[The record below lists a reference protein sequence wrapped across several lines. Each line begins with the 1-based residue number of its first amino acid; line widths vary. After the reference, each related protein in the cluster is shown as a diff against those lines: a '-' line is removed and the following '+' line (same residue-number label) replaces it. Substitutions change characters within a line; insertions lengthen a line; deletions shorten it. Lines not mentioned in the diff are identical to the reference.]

1 MRNRSK
7 ILLIIICLIIITN
20 FLSTSLI
27 DVITTRSEIESIVY
41 NQVASQYGKDI
52 QVEINKDT
60 HIITVYIP
68 NASTWF
74 VENSI
79 EADGTMRTIDSSCKY
94 INDILRRNYFK
105 EDVLFVLVDED
116 DNTIYKS
123 LNGECIYI
131 R

>member
-7 ILLIIICLIIITN
+7 ILLIIICLIILTN

-27 DVITTRSEIESIVY
+27 DVITTRSEVESIVY

-94 INDILRRNYFK
+94 INDILRRNYLK
-105 EDVLFVLVDED
+105 EDVLFILVDED
-116 DNTIYKS
+116 ENAIYKS

>member
-7 ILLIIICLIIITN
+7 ILLIIICLIILTN

-60 HIITVYIP
+60 HIITIYIP

-94 INDILRRNYFK
+94 INDILRRNYLK
-105 EDVLFVLVDED
+105 EDVLFILVDED
-116 DNTIYKS
+116 ENAIYKS

>member
-27 DVITTRSEIESIVY
+27 DVITTRSEVESIVY
-41 NQVASQYGKDI
+41 NQVTSQYGKDI

-94 INDILRRNYFK
+94 INEILRRNYFK
-105 EDVLFVLVDED
+105 EDVLFILVDED

>member
-7 ILLIIICLIIITN
+7 ILLIIICLIILTN

-79 EADGTMRTIDSSCKY
+79 EADGTMITIDSSCKY

-105 EDVLFVLVDED
+105 GDVLFVLVDED

>member
-20 FLSTSLI
+20 FLSISLI
-27 DVITTRSEIESIVY
+27 DVITTRSEVESIVY

-74 VENSI
+74 IENPI

-94 INDILRRNYFK
+94 INEILRRNYFK
-105 EDVLFVLVDED
+105 EDVLFILVDED
-116 DNTIYKS
+116 ENAIYKS
-123 LNGECIYI
+123 LNGEYIYI

>member
-27 DVITTRSEIESIVY
+27 DVITTRSEIESIIY

-94 INDILRRNYFK
+94 INEILRRNYFK
-105 EDVLFVLVDED
+105 EDVLFILVDED
-116 DNTIYKS
+116 ENAIYKS
-123 LNGECIYI
+123 LNGECVYI

>member
-7 ILLIIICLIIITN
+7 ILLIIICLIILTN

-27 DVITTRSEIESIVY
+27 DVITTRSEIESIIY
-41 NQVASQYGKDI
+41 NQVASQYGEDI
-52 QVEINKDT
+52 QVEINKGT

-116 DNTIYKS
+116 ENAIYKS

>member
-27 DVITTRSEIESIVY
+27 DVITTRSEVESIVY

-74 VENSI
+74 IENAI

-94 INDILRRNYFK
+94 INEILRRNYFK
-105 EDVLFVLVDED
+105 EDVLFILVDED
-116 DNTIYKS
+116 ENAIYKS
-123 LNGECIYI
+123 LNGEYIYI

>member
-7 ILLIIICLIIITN
+7 ILLIIICLIILTN

-52 QVEINKDT
+52 QVKINKGT
-60 HIITVYIP
+60 YIITIYIS

-74 VENSI
+74 VENPI

-94 INDILRRNYFK
+94 INEILRRNYFK
-105 EDVLFVLVDED
+105 EDVLFILVDED
-116 DNTIYKS
+116 ENAIYKS

>member
-7 ILLIIICLIIITN
+7 ILLIIICLIILTN

-27 DVITTRSEIESIVY
+27 DIITTRSEIESIIY

-74 VENSI
+74 VENLI

-94 INDILRRNYFK
+94 INEILRRNYFK
-105 EDVLFVLVDED
+105 EDVLFILVDED
-116 DNTIYKS
+116 ENAIYKS

>member
-7 ILLIIICLIIITN
+7 ILLIIICLIILTN

-27 DVITTRSEIESIVY
+27 DVITTRSEIESIIY

-52 QVEINKDT
+52 QVKINKGT
-60 HIITVYIP
+60 YIITIYIS

-74 VENSI
+74 VENPI

-105 EDVLFVLVDED
+105 EDVLFILVDKDE
-116 DNTIYKS
+116 NAIYKS
-123 LNGECIYI
+123 LNGECIYV

>member
-1 MRNRSK
+1 MRKRSK
-7 ILLIIICLIIITN
+7 ILLIIICLIIFTN

-41 NQVASQYGKDI
+41 NQVASQYGKDF

-94 INDILRRNYFK
+94 INDILRRNYLK
-105 EDVLFVLVDED
+105 EDVLFILVDED
-116 DNTIYKS
+116 ENAIYKS

>member
-7 ILLIIICLIIITN
+7 ILLIIICLIILTN

-60 HIITVYIP
+60 YIITIYIS

-74 VENSI
+74 VENPI

-94 INDILRRNYFK
+94 INEILRRNYFK
-105 EDVLFVLVDED
+105 EDVLFILVDED
-116 DNTIYKS
+116 ENAIYKS

>member
-27 DVITTRSEIESIVY
+27 DVITTRSEVESIVY

-52 QVEINKDT
+52 KVEINKET
-60 HIITVYIP
+60 HIITVYIL

-94 INDILRRNYFK
+94 INEILKRNYFK
-105 EDVLFVLVDED
+105 EDVLFVLVDKD

>member
-1 MRNRSK
+1 MCNRSK
-7 ILLIIICLIIITN
+7 ILLIIICIIILTN
-20 FLSTSLI
+20 FLYTSLV

-52 QVEINKDT
+52 QVKTNKDT
-60 HIITVYIP
+60 YIITIYIS
-68 NASTWF
+68 NASNWF
-74 VENSI
+74 VENPI

-94 INDILRRNYFK
+94 INEILRRNYFK
-105 EDVLFVLVDED
+105 EDVLFILVDED
-116 DNTIYKS
+116 ENAIYKS

>member
-7 ILLIIICLIIITN
+7 ILLIIICLIILTN

-74 VENSI
+74 VENLI

-94 INDILRRNYFK
+94 INEILRRNYFK
-105 EDVLFVLVDED
+105 EDVLFILVDED
-116 DNTIYKS
+116 ENAIYKS